1 MKAETHPKYI
11 ESEIRC
17 ACGNVIKT
25 RSTKPVILVGICNVC
40 HPFYTGMQKFVD
52 TAGRVDKFQQRMA
65 KTQAAQAAHAAINY
79 RGMDLRPHIERF
91 SKRYAEIEAALSD
104 PKVFENKQRAQDLAR
119 EYASLKEL
127 IGHGKDYLKTL
138 AELDANRALLQSE
151 PSGSDLATMAQ
162 EELGQLEARAKR
174 LALEVQRGVIPPDP
188 ADSRNTI
195 IEIRAGAGGSESAL
209 FAADLYRMFTR
220 YAESRGWKVEALD
233 SSPSDLGGFKEV
245 IFSVTGTDVYKRL
258 KYESGVHRVQR
269 VPATEAQGRIHTS
282 TATVAVLP
290 EAQEVD
296 VDIRPEDLE
305 ITVCRASGP
314 GGQGVNTTDSAVQ
327 IVHKPTGVIVR
338 CADQRSQQKN
348 KARALTVLRS
358 RLLEARIAEENAK
371 YAAQRKAQVGT
382 GERNERI
389 RTYNFPQNR
398 VTDHR
403 IELTLYNLPAV
414 MDGDIDCLI
423 DPLMSH
429 DLEEKLASLNSN

>member
-1 MKAETHPKYI
+1 
-11 ESEIRC
+11 
-17 ACGNVIKT
+17 
-25 RSTKPVILVGICNVC
+25 
-40 HPFYTGMQKFVD
+40 
-52 TAGRVDKFQQRMA
+52 
-65 KTQAAQAAHAAINY
+65 
-79 RGMDLRPHIERF
+79 MDLRPYIDKFARRF
-91 SKRYAEIEAALSD
+91 AEVESALSQ
-104 PKVFENKQRAQDLAR
+104 PTAFANPQRAQELAR
-119 EYASLKEL
+119 EYARLKEL
-127 IGHGKDYLKTL
+127 VAQGKAYEKTL
-138 AELDANRALLQSE
+138 TELAANRALLASE
-151 PSGSDLATMAQ
+151 PADSELAQMAREESGRLET
-162 EELGQLEARAKR
+162 EEKR
-174 LALEVQRGVIPPDP
+174 LAQEVQRGVVPPDP

-195 IEIRAGAGGSESAL
+195 FEIRAGAGGQESAL
-209 FAADLYRMFTR
+209 FAADLYRMYTR
-220 YAESRGWKVEALD
+220 YAEGRGWKYEDLD
-233 SSPSDLGGFKEV
+233 SSASDLGGYKEV
-245 IFSVTGTDVYKRL
+245 IFQITGTDVYKRL

-282 TATVAVLP
+282 TCTVAVLP

-296 VDIRPEDLE
+296 VELKPEDLE

-327 IVHKPTGVIVR
+327 VIHKPSGLIVR

-358 RLLEARIAEENAK
+358 RLLERRIEEENAK

-414 MDGDIDCLI
+414 MEGDVDPII
-423 DPLMSH
+423 EPLMNH
-429 DLEEKLASLNSN
+429 DLEEKLAALK